1 MPTKEY
7 LPTWPC
13 SADSS
18 RKQGAPSGSPARSLR
33 KAETGVSQ
41 SSTRRAR
48 TGTTLPSRASSRA
61 SSRLGSSSSSK
72 SAATCIQHLHHP
84 RLGDPARGQQDAEVV
99 EDVGGL
105 FGDPLLALFAGGA
118 DHLLGLLLDLL
129 PDHLAIVEQL
139 HRVAAVGALQGA
151 MADRPLQRRQRVVG
165 DRERLPGGRRRVLSR
180 RGRAEPLAVEA
191 AALAGVASRAG
202 GIDQSDEGV
211 AVAVVAKLAQVH

>member
-41 SSTRRAR
+41 SSISRAR

-61 SSRLGSSSSSK
+61 SSRLGSRWLSE
-72 SAATCIQHLHHP
+72 SAATRIQHLHHP
-84 RLGDPARGQQDAEVV
+84 RLRDPARGQQDAEVV

-129 PDHLAIVEQL
+129 ADQLAIVEQG
-139 HRVAAVGALQGA
+139 HGVAAVGPLQGA
-151 MADRPLQRRQRVVG
+151 VADRPLQRRQRFVG
-165 DRERLPGGRRRVLSR
+165 DRVRLARSRRRVFAR
-180 RGRAEPLAVEA
+180 RGGAEHLAVEA
-191 AALAGVASRAG
+191 AALAGVAGRAG
-202 GIDQSDEGV
+202 GV
-211 AVAVVAKLAQVH
+211 